1 MKICLLGAEF
11 HVAGWTDMTRLI
23 VAFRIFVN
31 TPKKLTI
38 VRLWSRI
45 AGK

>member
-1 MKICLLGAEF
+1 MKICPLGAEF
-11 HVAGWTDMTRLI
+11 HVDGCTDMTRLI
-23 VAFRIFVN
+23 VAFRNFVN

-38 VRLWSRI
+38 VQLWSRI